1 MAPYLSNVLKL
12 KIPGSY
18 ELRQRLRRAVLWA
31 CLLASPFFLGLIAG
45 WVFGVRLN
53 LTPSLPRGFY
63 ITSNSP
69 SANLV
74 EFCPQGAAA
83 SISLNRQYRTAGAC
97 PDGGA
102 PLLKPAVAFPGDQVE
117 VSADGIRV
125 NGQLL
130 PNSAG
135 RFRDH
140 LQRPLDPWPYG
151 TYRVDQEPCGSSPR
165 STATVSTAA
174 ITAPFQS
181 PRFGTISAH
190 CGRSL
195 RKLLSSRITLP
206 VVAATTAAVA
216 WSGHLAAIPLSLVA
230 PVLVPYTKSRTHA
243 YILDVL
249 LLRIGQLAA
258 HPRSTRFLWTPGDA
272 AHWIVPVSRCCG
284 ALGVALG
291 FAIHARAS

>member
-1 MAPYLSNVLKL
+1 MALYLSNVLKL

-31 CLLASPFFLGLIAG
+31 CLLASPLFLGLIAG
-45 WVFGVRLN
+45 WVFGVRFN

-69 SANLV
+69 SASLV

-151 TYRVDQEPCGSSPR
+151 TYTVEPGTVWVISSFN
-165 STATVSTAA
+165 SYS
-174 ITAPFQS
+174 FD
-181 PRFGTISAH
+181 
-190 CGRSL
+190 
-195 RKLLSSRITLP
+195 SRYY
-206 VVAATTAAVA
+206 
-216 WSGHLAAIPLSLVA
+216 GAIPES
-230 PVLVPYTKSRTHA
+230 SIRHH
-243 YILDVL
+243 
-249 LLRIGQLAA
+249 LR
-258 HPRSTRFLWTPGDA
+258 PLWT
-272 AHWIVPVSRCCG
+272 
-284 ALGVALG
+284 
-291 FAIHARAS
+291 FATEAPQQ

>member
-1 MAPYLSNVLKL
+1 
-12 KIPGSY
+12 
-18 ELRQRLRRAVLWA
+18 VLWA

-69 SANLV
+69 RANLV

-83 SISLNRQYRTAGAC
+83 SISLSRQYRTAGAC

-117 VSADGIRV
+117 VSAGGIRV

-151 TYRVDQEPCGSSPR
+151 NYRVEPGTVWVISSFN
-165 STATVSTAA
+165 SYS
-174 ITAPFQS
+174 FD
-181 PRFGTISAH
+181 
-190 CGRSL
+190 
-195 RKLLSSRITLP
+195 SRYY
-206 VVAATTAAVA
+206 
-216 WSGHLAAIPLSLVA
+216 GAIPES
-230 PVLVPYTKSRTHA
+230 SIRHH
-243 YILDVL
+243 
-249 LLRIGQLAA
+249 LR
-258 HPRSTRFLWTPGDA
+258 PLWTFA
-272 AHWIVPVSRCCG
+272 TEVPRQ
-284 ALGVALG
+284 
-291 FAIHARAS
+291 